1 MKLNAIKRLVLVSL
15 VTLSVS
21 GGTLA
26 PIVAGPAAAAVGE
39 DTCPRNPFGPG
50 VPPHCQLN

>member
-21 GGTLA
+21 GGTRA
-26 PIVAGPAAAAVGE
+26 PIVAGPAAIHLVLESPLTA
-39 DTCPRNPFGPG
+39 N
-50 VPPHCQLN
+50 